1 MRKKNLAIL
10 IAIIVLVMLILGSVF
25 GDGYDFLSDLVLF
38 LVFGFIF
45 ITYKVIKGVVTKD
58 GHVAVTEETYNKS
71 FQERD
76 LADLK
81 KIGSNVGKKVGLGCL
96 VITLGFLVLSLVLA
110 VLLGLM
116 LG

>member
-1 MRKKNLAIL
+1 MRKKTMTIFIVIILA
-10 IAIIVLVMLILGSVF
+10 MLILGSVF
-25 GDGYDFLSDLVLF
+25 GDGYDLMSDIVLF
-38 LVFGFIF
+38 LVFAFIF
-45 ITYKVIKGVVTKD
+45 ITYKVIKWVVTKD

-76 LADLK
+76 LQDLK
-81 KIGSNVGKKVGLGCL
+81 KIGSNVGRKVGAGCL

>member
-1 MRKKNLAIL
+1 MRKKNMTIF
-10 IAIIVLVMLILGSVF
+10 IVIILVMLILGSVF
-25 GDGYDFLSDLVLF
+25 GDGYDLMSDIVLV
-38 LVFGFIF
+38 LVFGFIYF
-45 ITYKVIKGVVTKD
+45 TYRIVKWVITKD

-76 LADLK
+76 LQDLK
-81 KIGSNVGKKVGLGCL
+81 KIGSNVGRKVGAGCL

>member
-1 MRKKNLAIL
+1 MRKKTMTIFIVIILA
-10 IAIIVLVMLILGSVF
+10 MLILGSVF
-25 GDGYDFLSDLVLF
+25 GDGYDLMSDIVLV
-38 LVFGFIF
+38 LVFGFIYF
-45 ITYKVIKGVVTKD
+45 TYRIVKWVITKD

-96 VITLGFLVLSLVLA
+96 VITLGFFVLSLVLA

>member
-1 MRKKNLAIL
+1 MRKKNMTIF
-10 IAIIVLVMLILGSVF
+10 IVIILVMLILGSVF
-25 GDGYDFLSDLVLF
+25 GDGYDLMSDIVLF

-45 ITYKVIKGVVTKD
+45 ITYKVIKRVLTKD
-58 GHVAVTEETYNKS
+58 GHVTITEETYNRS
-71 FQERD
+71 FQEMD

-96 VITLGFLVLSLVLA
+96 VITLGFLILSLVLA
-110 VLLGLM
+110 ILLGLM

>member
-1 MRKKNLAIL
+1 MRKKNMTIF
-10 IAIIVLVMLILGSVF
+10 IVIILVMLILGSVF
-25 GDGYDFLSDLVLF
+25 GDGYDLMSDIVLV
-38 LVFGFIF
+38 LVFGFIYF
-45 ITYKVIKGVVTKD
+45 TYRIVKWVITKD

-96 VITLGFLVLSLVLA
+96 VITLGFFVLSLVLA